1 MKAVLG
7 NHPRPSQVWQTF
19 LLELCFPQLRQVL
32 QMDNQK
38 YITTR
43 KSFDAKV
50 FRLIV
55 YGTLKKS
62 DIPQFGLTG
71 MVKLLMRDALMV
83 KM

>member
-7 NHPRPSQVWQTF
+7 NHPRPSQAWQTF

-43 KSFDAKV
+43 NSFDAKG
-50 FRLIV
+50 FYANSIWH
-55 YGTLKKS
+55 T
-62 DIPQFGLTG
+62 
-71 MVKLLMRDALMV
+71 
-83 KM
+83 